1 MNGMSYLNPN
11 HVPYPCQQQHQ
22 LYQQNHN
29 QQYHASFHAQP
40 NNPSLRFASTNSA
53 NMGNMHNTAFYASR
67 QIQNHSYTKMD
78 NKTHHTIQGS
88 LFGDGNINSHYQNRC
103 VNGVSSYLSAA
114 ASTTPNQQSKF
125 SSGSDTKS
133 SFNSPRA
140 TMALPPQNFSS
151 LSISPS
157 LVQSST
163 KNTSM
168 SAQTQS
174 ITLPSTPPPQNLRN
188 DPHRLA
194 KIKTELCLYYTQG
207 WKCPFGSKCNYAHGI
222 DELKYTK
229 LIDMERAGLVDDVKT
244 YRTHPCFSW
253 VSSGCCPFGQRCSFA
268 VEISKDE
275 YDATRTPWNRRCQYN
290 PREVVVVREIAFGP
304 KGDSNANVALWFDI
318 SSSDVATCTH
328 QQVKRHKRSRQRSM
342 QQNKCVPSA
351 GGRVGNCNVV
361 QGSFGRFCQLIGS
374 TMSSAS
380 GVPPLPFGDGRCSG
394 VNTKTLF
401 CNRRHWRT

>member
-1 MNGMSYLNPN
+1 LDRTFDNAALHCGYCHQINESSSSTLRSYASLASSAQQQQQQQRQMMNGMSYLNPN

-253 VSSGCCPFGQRCSFA
+253 VSSGCCPFGQRCSC
-268 VEISKDE
+268 IHD
-275 YDATRTPWNRRCQYN
+275 
-290 PREVVVVREIAFGP
+290 P
-304 KGDSNANVALWFDI
+304 KVSMLLKNV
-318 SSSDVATCTH
+318 
-328 QQVKRHKRSRQRSM
+328 K
-342 QQNKCVPSA
+342 
-351 GGRVGNCNVV
+351 G
-361 QGSFGRFCQLIGS
+361 